1 MTVLRPCPLCGSP
14 VAHIDLDG
22 RMPKLTCPGC
32 GRSVASSTLGSSC
45 ASWNCSGLGYAMCI
59 DILPCPRCGSGKLRL
74 RVSPPMVSCR
84 SCGRLRDAFSQELC
98 INMWNGGRL

>member
-14 VAHIDLDG
+14 IAHIDLDG

-45 ASWNCSGLGYAMCI
+45 ASWNCSGLG
-59 DILPCPRCGSGKLRL
+59 
-74 RVSPPMVSCR
+74 
-84 SCGRLRDAFSQELC
+84 
-98 INMWNGGRL
+98 